1 MNLGGDFIPFDYN
14 YGKGGNIYNVYIIY
28 IIYIIYIRPV
38 YTLPIFL
45 RMVILV
51 YVIH

>member
-1 MNLGGDFIPFDYN
+1 MGGDFIPFDYN

-28 IIYIIYIRPV
+28 IIYIRPV

-51 YVIH
+51 YLIH